1 MDTLREGLL
10 ASAKAAEAAA
20 QVGERLFGLT
30 EKEKEGYE
38 KVFKIHLT
46 GVRLDASFL
55 EMILHNYFDYALP
68 SQIIVTEIKPE

>member
-1 MDTLREGLL
+1 MDTFREGML
-10 ASAKAAEAAA
+10 ASAKAVEAAA

-30 EKEKEGYE
+30 EKEKEEYE
-38 KVFKIHLT
+38 KAFKIHLT

-68 SQIIVTEIKPE
+68 SQIIVTEIKSE

>member
-1 MDTLREGLL
+1 MDAFKERIAG
-10 ASAKAAEAAA
+10 SAKAAEAAA

-38 KVFKIHLT
+38 KVFKIRLT